1 MLQEYIKMD
10 LHLYFNNNS
19 LYYEITIFYYIRNNF
34 YPNDYE
40 QVKFMKLFFC
50 LIILFF
56 ISHLY

>member
-19 LYYEITIFYYIRNNF
+19 LYYEITIFYYIKNNF
-34 YPNDYE
+34 YLNDYE
-40 QVKFMKLFFC
+40 LTKFMILFFC

>member
-34 YPNDYE
+34 YQNDYE